1 MKLNSILLLFLVVI
15 MISCDSINKK
25 KYTILIH
32 SKEKGILGVGMDYK
46 TDSIVEEYESD
57 SAAYFYGK
65 LRYEIGVAFDKQM
78 KLGKETYDFEVLNEQ
93 REDIKYKLKAESIA
107 EMDKKAIE
115 SAKKS
120 GKELKEN
127 LSKPSENQKVIEETP
142 QIKEL
147 KKKFR
152 IKKDEFDES
161 NVVWYK
167 PISSPNFVNRNGF
180 FCYFGTENGT
190 PTSLRIVH
198 QFYADDWLFI
208 NKYKFSID
216 GKAYSYIPMDV
227 KTDNGDGMIWEWSD
241 DLVDSEIKEI
251 INALIKCKTAKI
263 RLEGRQYYD
272 TKTVTPS
279 QIKSIKE
286 TIELYKLMGGLF

>member
-1 MKLNSILLLFLVVI
+1 MKLNSILLLFIVVI

-57 SAAYFYGK
+57 SSAYFYGK
-65 LRYEIGVAFDKQM
+65 LRYEIGVAFDKEM

-93 REDIKYKLKAESIA
+93 RENIKYKLKAELIA
-107 EMDKKAIE
+107 EMDQKAIE

-152 IKKDEFDES
+152 IRKDEFDE
-161 NVVWYK
+161 NNLVWYEPK
-167 PISSPNFVNRNGF
+167 SSPTYRNANGF
-180 FCYFGTENGT
+180 YCYFGTKNGV
-190 PTSLRIVH
+190 PNALRIVH
-198 QFYADDWLFI
+198 QYYSDDWLFI
-208 NKYKFSID
+208 RQYKFSID
-216 GKAYSYIPMDV
+216 GKAYSYTPSDM
-227 KTDNGDGMIWEWSD
+227 KTDNDSGIWEWSD
-241 DLVDSEIKEI
+241 EVVDSEIKEI
-251 INALIKCKTAKI
+251 INALIVCKSAKI

-272 TKTVTPS
+272 TKTITPS

-286 TIELYKLMGGLF
+286 TVELYQLMGGIF

>member
-1 MKLNSILLLFLVVI
+1 MKLNSILLLFIVLI

-32 SKEKGILGVGMDYK
+32 SKEKGILGVGIDYK

-57 SAAYFYGK
+57 SSAYFYGK
-65 LRYEIGVAFDKQM
+65 LRYEIGVAFDKEM

-93 REDIKYKLKAESIA
+93 REDIKFKLKAESIA
-107 EMDKKAIE
+107 EMDQKAIE

-152 IKKDEFDES
+152 IRKDEFDE
-161 NVVWYK
+161 NNLVWYEPK
-167 PISSPNFVNRNGF
+167 SSPTYRNANGF
-180 FCYFGTENGT
+180 YCYFGTKNGV
-190 PTSLRIVH
+190 PNVLRIVH
-198 QFYADDWLFI
+198 QYYSDDWLFI
-208 NKYKFSID
+208 RQYKFSID
-216 GKAYSYIPMDV
+216 GKAYSYTPSDM
-227 KTDNGDGMIWEWSD
+227 KTDNDSGIWEWSD
-241 DLVDSEIKEI
+241 EVVDSEIKEI
-251 INALIKCKTAKI
+251 INALIVCKSAKI
-263 RLEGRQYYD
+263 RLVGRQYYD
-272 TKTVTPS
+272 TKTITPS

-286 TIELYKLMGGLF
+286 TVELYQLMGGIF